1 MELVLEELKSKF
13 GFREPDRGLDKD
25 VEGVNWRCG
34 LMPNYTEAN
43 ISFLKGKSQN
53 HKAGK
58 DVWQTGFQPSL

>member
-1 MELVLEELKSKF
+1 MELKLEELKSKF

-25 VEGVNWRCG
+25 VEGVIWRCG
-34 LMPNYTEAN
+34 HMPNYTEAN